1 MVINVEKEGTAVPIA
16 EKGKMRSL
24 AQTRCEIA
32 NVRLRIPAPGLCTD
46 NGAMVASLGSA
57 MVSAGREPSPIEVA
71 ATSNLMVTCVS
82 LL

>member
-32 NVRLRIPAPGLCTD
+32 NVRLRIPRPGLCTD
-46 NGAMVASLGSA
+46 NGAMVAALGSA
-57 MVSAGREPSPIEVA
+57 MVAVGRAPSAIDVA
-71 ATSNLMVTCVS
+71 ATSNLS
-82 LL
+82 LTTVQI